1 MQNNYDM
8 EYIRPCTPMYLFD
21 ISKIQDRVNYL
32 REKLPTAKICYAIKA
47 NTFIAGRIADM
58 VDRIEICSPGEYYIC
73 DKLGIEPEK
82 YVISGVNK
90 EKEFINSTVAENEKV
105 GCYTVESRLHLE
117 MLLEAAKQSGR
128 KLNLLLRLTSG
139 NQFGME
145 EAEIEEI
152 ISEYRDSE
160 WITIKGIQYFSGTQK
175 TSVKKL
181 KRELE
186 YVDAFVT
193 ALQEKL
199 GFHCEELEYGPGL
212 PAMYFEED
220 KFDEESYMQSF
231 HELLQSLTFQ
241 GEVILELGR
250 GLAACCGTYF
260 TKVVDKKTNKKE
272 NYAITDGGMHQI
284 VYYGQFMA
292 MKHPKMSIYP
302 VREGDTEDWNL
313 CGSLCTANDL
323 LVKKVPVANLSIG
336 DIFAFENTGAYCQIE
351 GISLFLSR
359 DLPTIVLKELDGG
372 YTKVRERYETY
383 TLNLPC

>member
-8 EYIRPCTPMYLFD
+8 DYVSQNTPMYLFD
-21 ISKIQDRVNYL
+21 IFKVQDRINYL
-32 REKLPTAKICYAIKA
+32 REKLPTAKICYAVKA

-58 VDRIEICSPGEYYIC
+58 ADRLEICSSGEYYIC
-73 DKLGIEPEK
+73 EKLGIAPEK

-90 EKEFINSTVAENEKV
+90 EKDFIDQTVSSNEKV
-105 GCYTVESRLHLE
+105 GCYTVESQLHFE
-117 MLLEAAKQSGR
+117 MLFNAAKKTGR

-145 EAEIEEI
+145 ESEIEQL
-152 ISEYRDSE
+152 ISENKDSE
-160 WITIKGIQYFSGTQK
+160 FIKIIGIQYFSGTQK

-186 YVDAFVT
+186 YVDGFLAK
-193 ALQEKL
+193 LQEDL
-199 GFHCEELEYGPGL
+199 GFVCEELEYGPGL

-220 KFDEESYMQSF
+220 YFEEEAYLETF
-231 HELLQSLTFQ
+231 HELLGNLKFQ

-272 NYAITDGGMHQI
+272 NYAITDGGMHQL

-292 MKHPKMSIYP
+292 MKHPCHEVYP
-302 VREGDTEDWNL
+302 PREGTPAEWNL
-313 CGSLCTANDL
+313 CGSLCTVNDI
-323 LVKKVPVANLSIG
+323 LVKGLPIADFKIG
-336 DIFAFENTGAYCQIE
+336 DTVIFKNTGAYCVTE

-359 DLPTIVLKELDGG
+359 ALPAVIMVDENGE
-372 YTKVRERYETY
+372 TKQLRGNAETY
-383 TLNLPC
+383 KLNY